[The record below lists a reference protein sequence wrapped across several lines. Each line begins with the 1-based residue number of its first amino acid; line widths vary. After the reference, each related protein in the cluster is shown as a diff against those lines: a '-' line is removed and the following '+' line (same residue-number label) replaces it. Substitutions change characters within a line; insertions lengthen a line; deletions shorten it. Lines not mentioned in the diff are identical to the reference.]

1 MKKQIFLCASAALL
15 LLSASCA
22 GPGSG
27 PKAYNEGIN
36 VIPAPVSIQQNEGSF
51 SLTSATAFYAASPEA
66 KTIAD
71 FFAAKLS
78 IPTGFNLAVKDSDSP
93 NSIRLAIDP
102 SLALNNEGYTL
113 EVAPEAVVITA
124 KTPQGLFYGMQT
136 FLQLLPAEI
145 ESPRTLKGIAWTAPA
160 VSVRDEPKYG
170 YRGVMLDACRHFMP
184 AEFVKKQL
192 DVLALFKINR
202 MHWHLTEDQG
212 WRIEIKQYP
221 KLTEIGSKGTNGEG
235 FYTQDEIKDIVAYA
249 AERFITI
256 IPEVELPGH
265 ELAAIA
271 AYPELSCT
279 GEPTTPRFVWGVED
293 VVLCAGKESTFEFL
307 ENVLKEVI
315 PLFPSEYF
323 HIGGDE
329 CPKTSWKVCPL
340 CQERIRKEGL
350 KADAT
355 HTAEERL
362 QSWFVQ
368 RMEKVLA
375 GYGKRMIGW
384 DEILEGGLAPSAT
397 VMSWRGERGG
407 IAAASQDHDVIMT
420 PGGRTGMYIDQFQG
434 DQKIEPVAIGGYNII
449 SNVYGYNPTPDTL
462 TAINMAHHI
471 LGVQCNLW
479 TEYLY
484 TTELMEY
491 RLYPSALAV
500 AEIGWLPAGKKNYQ
514 DFERRLSNAL
524 VRLDGHGIAYH
535 IPQPEQ
541 PGGSCNFVA
550 FTDTARLEFTT
561 TRPVQIVYTTNG
573 TEPNPQSL
581 QYSEPLRFGQNT
593 TLKIRSVLPS
603 GKMSPTRTIT
613 VEKQEYVPAQQLAQT
628 VPGLRLKISY
638 GEYTGTDQIQN
649 IADWQE
655 RRIERL
661 EEISRLEPY
670 SNSMRNYKQYAAIA
684 SGFVNIPEDG
694 VYYVSSD
701 NEEVWIDGKL
711 IVNNAGEVKR
721 FSRRDKSV
729 ALAAGYHEIKV
740 VFIGQITGG
749 WPSNWSSGGVSVRKE
764 GAERFTPL
772 RAESLVSLADLRAG
786 SSAACCNQL

>member
-1 MKKQIFLCASAALL
+1 MLAS
-15 LLSASCA
+15 SCT
-22 GPGSG
+22 GPVNRTW
-27 PKAYNEGIN
+27 NEGIN
-36 VIPAPVSIQQNEGSF
+36 IIPVPLETIQNEGSF
-51 SLTSATAFYAASPEA
+51 SLASSTAFYAPTPEA
-66 KTIAD
+66 QTVAA
-71 FFAAKLS
+71 FFAARLKQS
-78 IPTGFNLAVKDSDSP
+78 TGYDPAVKDAETSGAIALLIDASLDL
-93 NSIRLAIDP
+93 NS
-102 SLALNNEGYTL
+102 EGYKLDVTPQG
-113 EVAPEAVVITA
+113 VSVRA

-136 FLQLLPAEI
+136 FMQLLPAEV
-145 ESPRTLKGIAWTAPA
+145 ETPSKTDGIAWTAPA
-160 VSVRDEPKYG
+160 VTISDQPRYA
-170 YRGVMLDACRHFMP
+170 YRGLMLDACRHFMP
-184 AEFVKKQL
+184 VDFVKKQL

-221 KLTEIGSKGTNGEG
+221 KLTETGSKSNNSEG
-235 FYTQDEIKDIVAYA
+235 FYTQDEIKSIVAYA

-279 GEPTTPRFVWGVED
+279 GEPTTPRMVWGVED

-329 CPKTSWKVCPL
+329 CPKTSWKSCPL

-350 KADAT
+350 KADDT

-368 RMEKVLA
+368 RIEKVLA
-375 GYGKRMIGW
+375 SYGKKMIGW
-384 DEILEGGLAPSAT
+384 DEILEGGLAPTAT
-397 VMSWRGERGG
+397 VMSWRGEAGG
-407 IAAASQDHDVIMT
+407 IAAASLDHDVIMT

-434 DQKIEPVAIGGYNII
+434 DPKIEPVAIGGNNPL
-449 SNVYGYNPTPDTL
+449 SNVYAYNPTPDTL
-462 TAINMAHHI
+462 KAIGMDHHI

-484 TTELMEY
+484 DTNLMEY
-491 RLYPSALAV
+491 RIYPSVLAV
-500 AEIGWLPAGKKNYQ
+500 AETGWSQAGKKDYEH
-514 DFERRLSNAL
+514 FLHRLDNAL
-524 VRLDGHGIAYH
+524 VRLDGHSINYH

-550 FTDTARLEFTT
+550 FTDKATLAFTT
-561 TRPVQIVYTTNG
+561 TRPMKMVYTING
-573 TEPNPQSL
+573 
-581 QYSEPLRFGQNT
+581 SEPKAESEQYLAPIEITENSTLR
-593 TLKIRSVLPS
+593 IRSVLPS
-603 GKMSPTRTIT
+603 GRMSPTRVIT
-613 VEKQEYVPAQQLAQT
+613 VEKQDLAPAQQIAQT
-628 VPGLRLKISY
+628 APGLKLKIAY
-638 GEYTGTDQIQN
+638 GEFASTKQLEGVSQWTESS
-649 IADWQE
+649 IASLRE
-655 RRIERL
+655 ITRI
-661 EEISRLEPY
+661 EPY

-684 SGFVNIPEDG
+684 VGFVNIPENG
-694 VYYVSSD
+694 VYYFSSD

-711 IVNNAGEVKR
+711 IVDNAGEVKR

-740 VFIGQITGG
+740 VFLGHIIGG
-749 WPSNWSSGGVSVRKE
+749 WPSNWGNGSVSIRKE
-764 GAERFTPL
+764 GDERFTPL
-772 RAESLVSLADLRAG
+772 RPESLVSLADMRNG
-786 SSAACCNQL
+786 SSAACGIK

>member
-1 MKKQIFLCASAALL
+1 M
-15 LLSASCA
+15 
-22 GPGSG
+22 
-27 PKAYNEGIN
+27 
-36 VIPAPVSIQQNEGSF
+36 VQNEGSF
-51 SLTSATAFYAASPEA
+51 TLSSSTLFCAASPEA
-66 KTIAD
+66 RTLAG
-71 FFAAKLS
+71 FFAAKLKAS
-78 IPTGFNLAVKDSDSP
+78 TGYSLAVQEADAP
-93 NSIRLAIDP
+93 GSIRLVIDP
-102 SLALNNEGYTL
+102 ALALNNEGYEL
-113 EVAPEAVVITA
+113 EVSPQAVTVAA
-124 KTPQGLFYGMQT
+124 KTPQGLFYGMQS
-136 FLQLLPAEI
+136 FLQLLPAEV
-145 ESPRTLKGIAWTAPA
+145 ESPTEVKGIAWRAPA
-160 VSVRDEPKYG
+160 VSIKDEPRYG

-184 AEFVKKQL
+184 VDFMKKQL

-202 MHWHLTEDQG
+202 MHWHLTEDQA

-221 KLTEIGSKGTNGEG
+221 KLTEIGSKGPNGEG
-235 FYTQDEIKDIVAYA
+235 FYTQEEIRDIVAYA

-307 ENVLKEVI
+307 ENVLAEVI

-329 CPKTSWKVCPL
+329 CPKTSWKACPL

-375 GYGKRMIGW
+375 SYGKRMIGW

-397 VMSWRGERGG
+397 VMSWRGEEGG
-407 IAAASQDHDVIMT
+407 IAAATLDHDVIMT
-420 PGGRTGMYIDQFQG
+420 PGRNNGMYIDQFQG
-434 DQKIEPVAIGGYNII
+434 DFKIEPVAIGGYNILG
-449 SNVYGYNPTPDTL
+449 NVYKYNPTPDTL
-462 TAINMAHHI
+462 VAINMAHHI

-500 AEIGWLPAGKKNYQ
+500 AETGWLPAEKKDYK
-514 DFERRLSNAL
+514 DFERRLDNAL
-524 VRLDGHGIAYH
+524 VRLDGHGINYH

-550 FTDTARLEFTT
+550 FTDSARLEFKT
-561 TRPVQIVYTTNG
+561 TRPVRMVYTTNG
-573 TEPNPQSL
+573 SEPVPQSTE
-581 QYSEPLRFGQNT
+581 YVGPLTFTANA

-603 GKMSPTRTIT
+603 GRMSPTRSIT
-613 VEKQEYVPAQQLAQT
+613 VEKQEYAPAQQLAQT
-628 VPGLRLKISY
+628 VPGLLLKVTY
-638 GEYTGTDQIQN
+638 GEYTGTEQLKDIT
-649 IADWQE
+649 DWQE
-655 RRIERL
+655 RRIQRL
-661 EEISRLEPY
+661 EEISHLEPY
-670 SNSMRNYKQYAAIA
+670 SNSMRNFRQYAAIA
-684 SGFVNIPEDG
+684 TGFVSIPEDG
-694 VYYVSSD
+694 VYYVASD

-711 IVNNAGEVKR
+711 IVSNAGEVKR

-740 VFIGQITGG
+740 VFLGHIIGG
-749 WPSNWSSGGVSVRKE
+749 WPSNWSNGGVGIRKE
-764 GAERFTPL
+764 GAERFSPL
-772 RAESLVSLADLRAG
+772 RAESLVSLSDARTG
-786 SSAACCNQL
+786 SSACCNTI